1 MVRLVL
7 KGSNK
12 TYDSLVTDYRQDDN
26 TFIILANEFKKRT
39 EYDWDKKYLLSFG
52 LVTGNGYLTNA
63 GALFPMIALYVNHVY
78 IVLVGLEKIRA
89 MQSMMLSLRVMS
101 LCYCVNR

>member
-12 TYDSLVTDYRQDDN
+12 TFDSIVTDYKSEDD
-26 TFIILANEFKKRT
+26 TFIILAKEFKKRT
-39 EYDWDKKYLLSFG
+39 GQNWDKKYLLSFG

-63 GALFPMIALYVNHVY
+63 GALF
-78 IVLVGLEKIRA
+78 
-89 MQSMMLSLRVMS
+89 
-101 LCYCVNR
+101 